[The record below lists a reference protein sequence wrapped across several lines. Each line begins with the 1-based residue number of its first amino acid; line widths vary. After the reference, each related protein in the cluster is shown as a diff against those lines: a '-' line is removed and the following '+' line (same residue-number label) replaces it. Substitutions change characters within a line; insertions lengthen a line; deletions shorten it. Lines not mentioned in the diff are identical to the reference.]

1 MAILQGTTLVGCN
14 SIPAFIQSGSR
25 MIFEQSSAPPSWTK
39 LGTHNN
45 KALRVVTGSASP
57 GGTTAFTTVFTTR
70 SVSGSVSG
78 TVGGHTLTN
87 SEMPSHSHAS
97 GTGVGNNPGIS
108 PTAGATNT
116 VRLADAGDPNGA
128 TRGQDQAHSHPFSG
142 SFTSS
147 SQDFN
152 VQYVDVIICSKD

>member
-1 MAILQGTTLVGCN
+1 MAILQGSTLVGCN
-14 SIPAFIQSGSR
+14 SIPAFIAAGSR
-25 MIFEQSSAPPSWTK
+25 MTFEQSTAPTSWTK
-39 LGTHNN
+39 LDTHDN

-70 SVSGSVSG
+70 AVSGSVSG

-108 PTAGATNT
+108 PTVGATNT
-116 VRLADAGDPNGA
+116 VRLADAGAPSGG
-128 TRGQDQAHSHPFSG
+128 TRGQDQAHAHPFSA
-142 SFTSS
+142 SFTGTA
-147 SQDFN
+147 QNFN
-152 VQYVDVIICSKD
+152 VLYVDVIICSKN